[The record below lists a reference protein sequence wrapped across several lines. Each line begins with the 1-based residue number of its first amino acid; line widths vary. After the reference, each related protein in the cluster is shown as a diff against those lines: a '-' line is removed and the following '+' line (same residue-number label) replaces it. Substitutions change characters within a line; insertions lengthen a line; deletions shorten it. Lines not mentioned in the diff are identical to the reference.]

1 MRLET
6 RWDADRIAE
15 RVIQVAT
22 ALDRAPERDNL
33 VLVSVLKGG
42 SFFLADLARRLSKPA
57 ACEFISV
64 RRGGNE
70 ILQIDFSTP
79 FTVQGRPVL
88 LLKDVVHSGV
98 IETYLAEKLR
108 EGGASSVRVAA
119 IIDKPQDRRTP
130 VAVEHALFS
139 AATGVFAGYGM
150 EFLGLHGQRPDIVEV
165 VEEQ

>member
-1 MRLET
+1 VRLVT
-6 RWDADRIAE
+6 RWDADQIAE
-15 RVIQVAT
+15 RVLQVAS
-22 ALDRAPERDNL
+22 ALDRSPERDGL
-33 VLVSVLKGG
+33 VVVSVLKGA
-42 SFFLADLARRLSKPA
+42 SFFLADLARRFSAPA
-57 ACEFISV
+57 SCEFISV

-98 IETYLAEKLR
+98 IETYLGEKLR
-108 EGGASSVRVAA
+108 EAGASSVRVAA
-119 IIDKPQDRRTP
+119 VIDKPQDRRTP

-150 EFLGLHGQRPDIVEV
+150 EFLGRHGQRPDIVEV
-165 VEEQ
+165 IDE